1 MQEIGKRVIEQA
13 MKEKNSSW
21 AKDKLFFI
29 NFSMREVENRD
40 TIRFLAD
47 IIDRYGVN
55 PEEIVAEI
63 TERETVRD
71 INAVYTFAKELTELR
86 VRLAI
91 DDFGSGF
98 SSFLYLRYFD
108 CYFAKIEGSLVRD
121 ITRSGRS
128 RMIVENMAK
137 LLQRLSI
144 EVVAEYIENREIA
157 KILHNAGIRYGQG
170 YYLGRPSR
178 CPDNRS

>member
-1 MQEIGKRVIEQA
+1 M
-13 MKEKNSSW
+13 
-21 AKDKLFFI
+21 
-29 NFSMREVENRD
+29 
-40 TIRFLAD
+40 
-47 IIDRYGVN
+47 
-55 PEEIVAEI
+55 
-63 TERETVRD
+63 RD
-71 INAVYTFAKELTELR
+71 INAVHTFAKELTELR
-86 VRLAI
+86 VRLAV

-144 EVVAEYIENREIA
+144 EVIAEFVENREVA
-157 KILHNAGIRYGQG
+157 KILENAGIRFGQG
-170 YYLGRPSR
+170 YYLGKPSR
-178 CPDNRS
+178 CPGNGS